1 MEKIEKVDVLPFEVM
16 KIVGEKKSDIET
28 RLHVA
33 AFDVTGDDYGF
44 VAIKHGGG
52 RIHTVLPGETLTS
65 IAQKY
70 GTTVQE
76 IKQKN
81 NILFIFVGQQLVI

>member
-1 MEKIEKVDVLPFEVM
+1 MDKIKKVDVLPFEVM
-16 KIVGEKKSDIET
+16 KIVGERKSDIAT

-33 AFDVTGDDYGF
+33 PFDVMGDDNGF
-44 VAIKHGGG
+44 VVIKHGGG
-52 RIHTVLPGETLTS
+52 HMHTVLPGETLTS